1 VKYAKEVIDLLGAYP
16 GRRFKMRQILNH
28 VSPRADGRR
37 LAVVRT
43 GVWRAL
49 QALEESGQV
58 VISRPDANGAHAEY
72 WWKSIT
78 SGSCEAFQKPQQYVR
93 AITP

>member
-1 VKYAKEVIDLLGAYP
+1 MKYAREVIELLAAYP

-28 VSPRADGRR
+28 VAPRTARSQA
-37 LAVVRT
+37 AVVRT

-49 QALEESGQV
+49 VALEENGQ
-58 VISRPDANGAHAEY
+58 ICIARPERSGAHAEY

-78 SGSCEAFQKPQQYVR
+78 SGTGEAFQKPTQYAGR
-93 AITP
+93 IAS